1 MLPGL
6 PGGLAFRKQPGRETG
21 NGLVTVMVIGNP
33 ARRLPGFFG
42 GRGRMWQEVSISVPF
57 EYVEPISYLFDR
69 YGYGLTMEDDG
80 PELIK
85 LRTYLPSDARQRFS
99 HIEVGV
105 NLASLIQP
113 LGELTVTPLDEDAD
127 WQNAWKAHFTLLKI
141 GKRLVIKPSWIEYEA
156 QDGELLIEL
165 DPGLA
170 FGTGYHP
177 TTYTCLEAM
186 EQLVQ
191 PGMNVLDLGCGSGIL
206 TIAAIKLG
214 AGRVTALDI
223 DPQAVQ
229 ASRQN
234 FRRTRIREQV
244 SLDQGS
250 LPHKLAPAGAFDLA
264 LANISARGI
273 RERAPDI
280 LPALRPGGVLVA
292 SGIIEE
298 QHAETEEALIQT
310 GFTDIEV
317 WPKEDWVTLTCRPG

>member
-1 MLPGL
+1 
-6 PGGLAFRKQPGRETG
+6 
-21 NGLVTVMVIGNP
+21 
-33 ARRLPGFFG
+33 
-42 GRGRMWQEVSISVPF
+42 MWQEVSISVPF

-141 GKRLVIKPSWIEYEA
+141 GKRLVIKPSWIEYDA
-156 QDGELLIEL
+156 KDGELLIEL

-214 AGRVTALDI
+214 AGQVTALDI

-298 QHAETEEALIQT
+298 QHAETEEALLQT

>member
-1 MLPGL
+1 
-6 PGGLAFRKQPGRETG
+6 
-21 NGLVTVMVIGNP
+21 
-33 ARRLPGFFG
+33 
-42 GRGRMWQEVSISVPF
+42 MWQEVSISVPF

-69 YGYGLTMEDDG
+69 YGYGLSMEDDG
-80 PELIK
+80 PAHIM

-105 NLASLIQP
+105 KLASILEP
-113 LGELTVTPLDEDAD
+113 LGELTVTPLDNDAD
-127 WQNAWKAHFTLLKI
+127 WQNAWKEHFTLLRI
-141 GKRLVIKPSWIEYEA
+141 GQRLVIKPSWIEYEPTKG
-156 QDGELLIEL
+156 DVLVEL

-177 TTYTCLEAM
+177 TTHTCLEIM
-186 EQLVQ
+186 ERMVQ
-191 PGMNVLDLGCGSGIL
+191 PGMKIMDLGCGSGIL

-214 AGRVTALDI
+214 SDRVVALDI

-234 FRRTRIREQV
+234 FRRTRIKDQV
-244 SLDQGS
+244 QLDQGS
-250 LPHKLAPAGAFDLA
+250 VPSRLAPAGAFDMV

-280 LPALRPGGVLVA
+280 LPTLKQGGILVA

-298 QHAETEEALIQT
+298 QYPETEESLLAA
-310 GFTDIEV
+310 GYKDITV
-317 WPKEDWVTLTCRPG
+317 WPREDWVTLTCKPT

>member
-1 MLPGL
+1 
-6 PGGLAFRKQPGRETG
+6 
-21 NGLVTVMVIGNP
+21 
-33 ARRLPGFFG
+33 
-42 GRGRMWQEVSISVPF
+42 MWQEVSISVPF

-156 QDGELLIEL
+156 KDGELLIEL

-214 AGRVTALDI
+214 AGQVTALDI

-298 QHAETEEALIQT
+298 QHAETEEALLQT

>member
-1 MLPGL
+1 
-6 PGGLAFRKQPGRETG
+6 
-21 NGLVTVMVIGNP
+21 
-33 ARRLPGFFG
+33 
-42 GRGRMWQEVSISVPF
+42 MWQEVSISVPF

-141 GKRLVIKPSWIEYEA
+141 GERLVIKPSWIEYEA
-156 QDGELLIEL
+156 KDGELLIEL

-214 AGRVTALDI
+214 AGQVTALDI

-298 QHAETEEALIQT
+298 QHAETEEALLQT

>member
-1 MLPGL
+1 
-6 PGGLAFRKQPGRETG
+6 
-21 NGLVTVMVIGNP
+21 
-33 ARRLPGFFG
+33 
-42 GRGRMWQEVSISVPF
+42 MWQEVSISVPF

-69 YGYGLTMEDDG
+69 YGYGLSMEDDG
-80 PELIK
+80 PEHIM

-105 NLASLIQP
+105 KLASILEP
-113 LGELTVTPLDEDAD
+113 LGELTVTPLDNDAD
-127 WQNAWKAHFTLLKI
+127 WQNAWKEHFTLLRI
-141 GKRLVIKPSWIEYEA
+141 GQRLVIKPSWIEYEPTKG
-156 QDGELLIEL
+156 DVLVEL

-177 TTYTCLEAM
+177 TTHTCLEIM
-186 EQLVQ
+186 ERMVQ
-191 PGMNVLDLGCGSGIL
+191 PGMKILDLGCGSGIL

-214 AGRVTALDI
+214 SDRVVALDI

-234 FRRTRIREQV
+234 FRRTRIKAQV
-244 SLDQGS
+244 QLDQGS
-250 LPHKLAPAGAFDLA
+250 VPSRLAPAGAFDMV

-280 LPALRPGGVLVA
+280 LPTLKLGGILVA

-298 QHAETEEALIQT
+298 QYPETEESLLAA
-310 GFTDIEV
+310 GYKDITV
-317 WPKEDWVTLTCRPG
+317 WPREDWVTLTCKPT

>member
-1 MLPGL
+1 
-6 PGGLAFRKQPGRETG
+6 
-21 NGLVTVMVIGNP
+21 
-33 ARRLPGFFG
+33 
-42 GRGRMWQEVSISVPF
+42 MWQEVSISVPF

-105 NLASLIQP
+105 NLASLLQP

-156 QDGELLIEL
+156 KDGELLIEL

-206 TIAAIKLG
+206 TIAAVKLG
-214 AGRVTALDI
+214 AGQVTALDI

-298 QHAETEEALIQT
+298 QHAETEEALLQT

>member
-1 MLPGL
+1 
-6 PGGLAFRKQPGRETG
+6 
-21 NGLVTVMVIGNP
+21 
-33 ARRLPGFFG
+33 
-42 GRGRMWQEVSISVPF
+42 MWQEVSISVPF

-141 GKRLVIKPSWIEYEA
+141 GKRLVIKPSWIEYDA
-156 QDGELLIEL
+156 KDGELLIEL

-214 AGRVTALDI
+214 AGQVTALDI